1 MYSRDILKSSRREF
15 SRRKTKLLVIK
26 LIIGLFIIVLLAA
39 LLSWGSR
46 NEKSLIKGVKIE
58 GNETISAEEVL
69 KITEKKISGK
79 YIFLFPKNNIFIY
92 PGGAIA
98 EEILDNMKKVKTVET
113 KIGDGNI
120 LLVKVYE
127 RKPSYIWCP
136 GQLPPENTISDNQC
150 YFLDEQ
156 GLSFSEAPRFSGPV
170 FFEIY
175 ASSTAP
181 NEFIGK
187 YPFEGG
193 LFKKLTLFKDALLQ
207 INIPATGL
215 IRMNDGDFK
224 FVLKTGGAV
233 LINEK
238 NDINISLRNILSA
251 KKALEDSGKKID
263 SIEYI
268 DLRFGN
274 KVFFKFK

>member
-15 SRRKTKLLVIK
+15 SRRKTKSLVIK
-26 LIIGLFIIVLLAA
+26 STIGFLALVLITV

-46 NEKSLIKGVKIE
+46 NEKFLIKGVKVE

-69 KITEKKISGK
+69 KIAENKISGK
-79 YIFLFPKNNIFIY
+79 YLFLFPKNNFFIY

-98 EEILDNMKKVKTVET
+98 GEILDNMKKVKTVET
-113 KIGDGNI
+113 KVAGDNV

-136 GQLPPENTISDNQC
+136 GGSLSENMPSGNQC

-156 GLSFSEAPRFSGPV
+156 GFSFSEAPRFSSPI

-175 ASSTAP
+175 SSSTAP

-193 LFKKLTLFKDALLQ
+193 LFKKLILFKNALTE
-207 INIPATGL
+207 INLPATGL

-224 FVLKTGGAV
+224 FILKTGGTV

-238 NDINISLRNILSA
+238 NDINISLRNIVST
-251 KKALEDSGKKID
+251 KKALEDSGKNI
-263 SIEYI
+263 SFIEYI

>member
-15 SRRKTKLLVIK
+15 SRRKTKLLTIK
-26 LIIGLFIIVLLAA
+26 LTIGLSIVILLGA
-39 LLSWGSR
+39 LLSWGSQ

-69 KITEKKISGK
+69 KIAENKISGK

-92 PGGAIA
+92 PGSAIA
-98 EEILDNMKKVKTVET
+98 LEILDNMKKVKTVET

-120 LLVKVYE
+120 LSVKIYE
-127 RKPSYIWCP
+127 RNPSYIWCP
-136 GQLPPENTISDNQC
+136 DELSPKDTTSDNQC

-156 GLSFSEAPRFSGPV
+156 GFSFSEAPRFSGPV

-175 ASSTAP
+175 ASSTIG
-181 NEFIGK
+181 NDFIGK
-187 YPFEGG
+187 YPFESE
-193 LFKKLTLFKDALLQ
+193 LFKKLVLFKNALTE
-207 INIPATGL
+207 INLPATGL
-215 IRMNDGDFK
+215 IRMKDGDFK
-224 FVLKTGGAV
+224 FILKAGGAV

-238 NDINISLRNILSA
+238 NDINISLRNIVSA
-251 KKALEDSGKKID
+251 KKALEDSGKNID

>member
-15 SRRKTKLLVIK
+15 SRRKTKLLVFK
-26 LIIGLFIIVLLAA
+26 SIIGLLIFVLLGA

-46 NEKSLIKGVKIE
+46 NEKLLIKGVRVE

-69 KITEKKISGK
+69 KIAENKISGK
-79 YIFLFPKNNIFIY
+79 YLFLFPKNNFSIY

-98 EEILDNMKKVKTVET
+98 REILDKMKKVKTVET
-113 KIGDGNI
+113 KIVDGNI
-120 LLVKVYE
+120 LSVKVYE

-136 GQLPPENTISDNQC
+136 GEFLTENTTSGNQC

-156 GLSFSEAPRFSGPV
+156 GFSFSEAPRFSGPV

-175 ASSTAP
+175 ASSTSG

-187 YPFEGG
+187 YPFESA
-193 LFKKLTLFKDALLQ
+193 LFKKLILFKNALTE
-207 INIPATGL
+207 INLPATEL
-215 IRMNDGDFK
+215 IRMGDGDFK
-224 FVLKTGGAV
+224 FVLKAGGAV

-238 NDINISLRNILSA
+238 NDINISLRNIVSA
-251 KKALEDSGKKID
+251 KKALEDSGKNINL
-263 SIEYI
+263 IEYI

-274 KVFFKFK
+274 KVFYKFK

>member
-175 ASSTAP
+175 ASSTVG

-238 NDINISLRNILSA
+238 NDINISLRNIVSA
-251 KKALEDSGKKID
+251 KKALEDGGKNI
-263 SIEYI
+263 SLIEYI